1 MYKSSENYKRAVR
14 PLLME
19 DRVLA
24 VEQKFFCDRTTEKTI
39 TLTVTDNQ
47 NTPLTLTNTTQR
59 LSCQYPLSA
68 VKVNTMSDPTKACK
82 WPINLKFPG
91 HFRAPAPKYLQQL
104 VGVHQGG
111 GD

>member
-68 VKVNTMSDPTKACK
+68 VKVYTISNPNSVKGHSYL
-82 WPINLKFPG
+82 NFPG
-91 HFRAPAPKYLQQL
+91 HFRAPAPKHLQQL